1 MKTLSRSKF
10 QLSGLPTAIGS
21 LPHTDP
27 RKACSLIAKYLPEIP
42 LWPQLP
48 KRSFL
53 ENMYAQYSEGFPG
66 LVLDQNKIY
75 VNLSKGFE
83 KPLEKL
89 YAAYLENKIEE
100 FAIGERYAAGLYE
113 FIGHRQEHT
122 SAVKGQVTGP
132 ITWGM
137 TVTDENRRPVLYD
150 ETAADAV
157 VKLLNMKARWQE
169 KKLREFSDNTII
181 FLDEPYMSSI
191 GSALV
196 SIPREHV
203 IELLEGAFDGIKG
216 LKGIHCCGNTDWS
229 LILDTSVDIVSFD
242 AYTYSHTIALYQ
254 EALEKFLDGGG
265 ILAWGIVPH
274 EEKAV
279 NNEAVSTL
287 LDRLTDAMAG
297 IERKGIKRNKIIEQ
311 SLLTP
316 ACGLGAVSEE
326 VAEHTLSMLSELSLA
341 FRNKYVK

>member
-1 MKTLSRSKF
+1 MKTLSRSRF

-53 ENMYAQYSEGFPG
+53 ENMYVQYSEGFPG

-75 VNLSKGFE
+75 VNLSRGFE
-83 KPLEKL
+83 KTLEKL

-169 KKLREFSDNTII
+169 KKLRELSDNTII

>member
-1 MKTLSRSKF
+1 MKTLSRSRF

-53 ENMYAQYSEGFPG
+53 ENMYVQYSEGFPG

-326 VAEHTLSMLSELSLA
+326 VAEHMLSMLSELSLA

>member
-1 MKTLSRSKF
+1 MKTLSRSRF

-53 ENMYAQYSEGFPG
+53 ENMYVQYSEGFPG

-75 VNLSKGFE
+75 VNLSRGFE
-83 KPLEKL
+83 KTLEKL

-196 SIPREHV
+196 SISREHV

-326 VAEHTLSMLSELSLA
+326 VAEHMLSMLSELSLA

>member
-1 MKTLSRSKF
+1 
-10 QLSGLPTAIGS
+10 
-21 LPHTDP
+21 
-27 RKACSLIAKYLPEIP
+27 
-42 LWPQLP
+42 
-48 KRSFL
+48 
-53 ENMYAQYSEGFPG
+53 MYAQYSEGFPG

>member
-1 MKTLSRSKF
+1 MKTLSRSRF

-53 ENMYAQYSEGFPG
+53 ENMYVQYSEGFPG

-75 VNLSKGFE
+75 VNLSRGFE
-83 KPLEKL
+83 KTLEKL

-326 VAEHTLSMLSELSLA
+326 VAEHMLSMLSELSLA

>member
-10 QLSGLPTAIGS
+10 HLSGLPTAIGS

-27 RKACSLIAKYLPEIP
+27 WKACSLVAKYLPEIP
-42 LWPQLP
+42 FWPQLP

-66 LVLDQNKIY
+66 LVIDQDRIY

-89 YAAYLENKIEE
+89 YAVYIENNIEA
-100 FAIGERYAAGLYE
+100 FAIDKLYAAGLYE
-113 FIGHRQEHT
+113 FIDHRPEHP
-122 SAVKGQVTGP
+122 SAVKGQITGP

-157 VKLLNMKARWQE
+157 VKHLNMKARWQE
-169 KKLREFSDNTII
+169 NQLQKLSDNTIV
-181 FLDEPYMSSI
+181 FFDEPYMSSI
-191 GSALV
+191 GSAFV
-196 SIPREHV
+196 SIQRERL
-203 IELLEGAFDGIKG
+203 IELLEGAFNGIKG

-229 LILDTSVDIVSFD
+229 IILATSVDIISFD
-242 AYTYSHTIALYQ
+242 AYTYSHTIALYPDAVRAFI
-254 EALEKFLDGGG
+254 ESGG
-265 ILAWGIVPH
+265 ILSWGIVPH
-274 EEKAV
+274 EEKTI
-279 NNEAVSTL
+279 NNETIARL
-287 LDRLTDAMAG
+287 LDRLTDGMAG
-297 IERKGIKRNKIIEQ
+297 LERKGINRSKIIKQ

-316 ACGLGAVSEE
+316 ACGLGSISEE
-326 VAEHTLSMLSELSLA
+326 AAEQVLNLLSELSLA
-341 FRNKYVK
+341 FRHKYIK

>member
-1 MKTLSRSKF
+1 MKTLSRSRF

-27 RKACSLIAKYLPEIP
+27 RKACSLVAKYLPEIP
-42 LWPQLP
+42 FWPQLP

-66 LVLDQNKIY
+66 LVIEKEKTY
-75 VNLSKGFE
+75 VNLSKDFE

-113 FIGHRQEHT
+113 FINHRPNHP

-150 ETAADAV
+150 ETAADAI
-157 VKLLNMKARWQE
+157 VKHLNMKARWQE
-169 KKLREFSDNTII
+169 KKLRELSDNTIL
-181 FLDEPYMSSI
+181 FFDEPYMSSV
-191 GSALV
+191 GSAFV
-196 SIPREHV
+196 SIPRERI
-203 IELLEGAFDGIKG
+203 IELLEGTFDGIKG

-229 LILDTSVDIVSFD
+229 ILLNTSVDIISFD
-242 AYTYSHTIALYQ
+242 AYSYSHTIALYP
-254 EALEKFLDGGG
+254 EIGAFLERSGV
-265 ILAWGIVPH
+265 LAWGIVPR
-274 EEKAV
+274 EDKFLK
-279 NNEAVSTL
+279 NEAIKNL
-287 LDRLTDAMAG
+287 LDKLTDGMASL
-297 IERKGIKRNKIIEQ
+297 ERKGISKSKLLEQ

-316 ACGLGAVSEE
+316 ACGLGPLSEE
-326 VAEHTLSMLSELSLA
+326 AAERALELLAELSIA
-341 FRNKYVK
+341 FRKKYIK